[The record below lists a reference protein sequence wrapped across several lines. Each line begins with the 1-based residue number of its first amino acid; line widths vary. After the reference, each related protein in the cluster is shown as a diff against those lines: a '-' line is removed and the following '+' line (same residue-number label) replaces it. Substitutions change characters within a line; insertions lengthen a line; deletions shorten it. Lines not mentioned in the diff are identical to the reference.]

1 MISILASILAMFFY
15 TSLPTRS
22 SRYYVIGASLSE
34 PLTLRVVRWLCL
46 CRTSVWATGESF
58 SVIFWSGVCSARRCT
73 YIRRLVPYPVP
84 FITATLHLISIV
96 IVLLCFSLYT
106 LYSTNTMSYT
116 MLSLLDTRPYLRALG
131 TACYSYGSHHG
142 QFYRL

>member
-1 MISILASILAMFFY
+1 MFDGAPPPHSNSLDY
-15 TSLPTRS
+15 TR
-22 SRYYVIGASLSE
+22 VIGASLSE
-34 PLTLRVVRWLCL
+34 PLTLRVVQWLCL

-73 YIRRLVPYPVP
+73 YIHHLVPNASP

-96 IVLLCFSLYT
+96 VALSCISLYT
-106 LYSTNTMSYT
+106 MYSVNTMSYNI

-131 TACYSYGSHHG
+131 AACYSYGSHHG